1 MSANVTA
8 TIDSGSIKN
17 VDINASAEITR
28 SKLALETKQQPINK
42 ESLRIFDS
50 ATNAVLPN
58 AAAGD
63 DLGFVLGTL
72 GTDAHSIQSSD
83 SKAASV
89 TQKARFTVVLG
100 DNYEPGGTISI
111 AVHAGMLTT
120 VSDDTAT
127 IAFTAYAAD
136 EDDISHG
143 SNLVTDS
150 AKSINS
156 ISLSAK
162 SFTVSPAGL
171 VSGDELS
178 VLMTIAVVDSSTG
191 TAVIGL
197 VSKIY
202 LNTQVRG

>member
-1 MSANVTA
+1 
-8 TIDSGSIKN
+8 
-17 VDINASAEITR
+17 
-28 SKLALETKQQPINK
+28 
-42 ESLRIFDS
+42 
-50 ATNAVLPN
+50 
-58 AAAGD
+58 
-63 DLGFVLGTL
+63 
-72 GTDAHSIQSSD
+72 
-83 SKAASV
+83 
-89 TQKARFTVVLG
+89 
-100 DNYEPGGTISI
+100 
-111 AVHAGMLTT
+111 